1 MGGTHYM
8 WYVVGYPTLTIDN
21 DNPLPLS
28 RYNTVQYTIKYNNP
42 LTYEPVSTIVPILNS
57 LPFLH
62 LTLRGSRSYY
72 DRLRLYCLISLL
84 RLAYSTFT

>member
-1 MGGTHYM
+1 M
-8 WYVVGYPTLTIDN
+8 WYVVGYSTLTIDN

-42 LTYEPVSTIVPILNS
+42 LTYEPDSTIVPILNS

-62 LTLRGSRSYY
+62 L
-72 DRLRLYCLISLL
+72 
-84 RLAYSTFT
+84 A